1 MSIEARTGLAILLLI
16 VLAAGAYL
24 LLRTDEK
31 GRGGVRL
38 EVGSSSSSD
47 CFVYQAKFPQAFV
60 STIVVRDR
68 PMVCFD
74 FMGKEAFPT
83 VTCVRMVPCEKE
95 SE

>member
-1 MSIEARTGLAILLLI
+1 MSIEARTGIAILLLV

-24 LLRTDEK
+24 LLRSDDK
-31 GRGGVRL
+31 GRGGARL
-38 EVGSSSSSD
+38 ENGSTPSD

-95 SE
+95 AE